1 MSVNATSTSPLSAV
15 SRIGSEIHSQS
26 ILDADKAL
34 KTKTPGDKATRDAF
48 QEFVAG
54 TFFQQ
59 MFKSLR
65 ETQEKPKYF
74 NGGQAEEIFQSQ
86 LDQQLSTD
94 LARKHG
100 GALAGSLYDPFVQNV
115 RPRSVA
121 ASASAS

>member
-1 MSVNATSTSPLSAV
+1 MSVSSTSMSPLSAV
-15 SRIGSEIHSQS
+15 SRIGTEKKPQS
-26 ILDADKAL
+26 ILDADSAL
-34 KTKTPGDKATRDAF
+34 KTPGDQATRDAF

-65 ETQEKPKYF
+65 ETQDKPKYF

-86 LDQQLSTD
+86 LDQQLSTE
-94 LARKHG
+94 LAKKHG

-115 RPRSVA
+115 RPRQAA
-121 ASASAS
+121 ASSSAS